1 MAGYKSR
8 GSSTNFFFN
17 KEGEVVGKNPEAQQA
32 IEDLSPAL
40 QACYDKA
47 CKLME
52 EYTTRPG
59 ECVTWEE
66 HIKPTANLL
75 SPLEVEAIRFI
86 LHL

>member
-17 KEGEVVGKNPEAQQA
+17 KQGEVVGKNPEAQQA

-47 CKLME
+47 CELMD
-52 EYTTRPG
+52 TTHPG

-66 HIKPTANLL
+66 HIEPTASLL